1 MEQKMSSKQPSAKW
15 KVKGYEIV
23 QWANSYGYTYNII
36 RNYKNKK
43 TDAWEK
49 QQISVFWDG
58 LLTLKELIDQ
68 AIQSGDPANAEK
80 AQVQATEY
88 IKHEVKSFDDDDL
101 PF

>member
-1 MEQKMSSKQPSAKW
+1 
-15 KVKGYEIV
+15 
-23 QWANSYGYTYNII
+23 
-36 RNYKNKK
+36 
-43 TDAWEK
+43 
-49 QQISVFWDG
+49 VFWDG